1 MTTKEDRERII
12 EYIAVVLQLEGPE
25 EDAQELMD
33 ALTTGMKART
43 PRQLF
48 SYTKEQMKEYL
59 DDKTI
64 DKLQYIR
71 LRQFQGWMRYFLN
84 SDGRNGKASGL
95 TKTLDEWITAFDVDG
110 FETFIQSGLFEVTT
124 VSMATANNDN
134 KSVSSSKKNDS
145 NSQPPLEVAAI
156 KDDQSHKSDLSGSNS
171 SNGSD
176 SNDSK
181 RSKPKARG
189 HTKGVKPFM
198 KTSMTEFPEFTGR
211 HQDWK
216 VFKRGVK
223 AIMELHGMGHLLT
236 VKSSSDVEDHVHT
249 LNIDSDYSTKVK
261 QFHSV
266 LSLRLAK
273 GSASTWISKYED
285 DMDGVLAWRDLSKY
299 YSHGG
304 NKEILIA
311 NTVNELTSLQ
321 LRHDS
326 HGGFQKYLANF
337 EDKIRDL
344 TQLDFDIPDPLKKTY
359 FLNGIVD
366 RDYETTKDMCE
377 KLNYRDAVDTIRSK
391 AIKLGKVDSK
401 NHSNSNN
408 KTTRY
413 SNRDNDNNNQGRGK
427 RKGYSKGP
435 GRRNNQQDRRH
446 SNNRSTNRG
455 KDGRDSNERKYN
467 RGAKFSDDVWAK
479 MSDENKKWI
488 LAAKNQERKQYG
500 MQYNNESS

>member
-33 ALTTGMKART
+33 VLTTGVKART

-71 LRQFQGWMRYFLN
+71 LRQFQGWMQYYLN

-95 TKTLDEWITAFDVDG
+95 PKTLDEWITAFDVDG

-124 VSMATANNDN
+124 VGMATANNDN

-145 NSQPPLEVAAI
+145 DSQPPIEVAAI
-156 KDDQSHKSDLSGSNS
+156 KDDQSHKSDLSGNSNN

-304 NKEILIA
+304 N
-311 NTVNELTSLQ
+311 
-321 LRHDS
+321 
-326 HGGFQKYLANF
+326 
-337 EDKIRDL
+337 
-344 TQLDFDIPDPLKKTY
+344 
-359 FLNGIVD
+359 
-366 RDYETTKDMCE
+366 
-377 KLNYRDAVDTIRSK
+377 
-391 AIKLGKVDSK
+391 
-401 NHSNSNN
+401 
-408 KTTRY
+408 
-413 SNRDNDNNNQGRGK
+413 
-427 RKGYSKGP
+427 
-435 GRRNNQQDRRH
+435 
-446 SNNRSTNRG
+446 
-455 KDGRDSNERKYN
+455 
-467 RGAKFSDDVWAK
+467 
-479 MSDENKKWI
+479 
-488 LAAKNQERKQYG
+488 
-500 MQYNNESS
+500 